1 MIHSKL
7 DVMKKL
13 KDIIL
18 NIKPNLTN
26 EILENN
32 NIVDDL
38 GFSSF
43 DIFILIHEMEKEFKI
58 EFTEENIKN
67 NWNIKNLV
75 ELILRSRTK
84 DKKTN

>member
-1 MIHSKL
+1 MRYSQSNI
-7 DVMKKL
+7 MKKL

-26 EILENN
+26 EILEDS

-58 EFTEENIKN
+58 EFTEDNIKN
-67 NWNIKNLV
+67 NWNIKNLI
-75 ELILRSRTK
+75 ELILSTK
-84 DKKTN
+84 AKNKKKN